1 MNHLISVLVE
11 NKPGVLARVATMF
24 ARRGFN
30 IHSLTVG
37 PTAEEGMSRMT
48 VVANTPEVE
57 QITKQLYKLVHT
69 VKVTEF
75 EPGQAVVRELMLVKV
90 NADPKRRSE
99 VLNAASVFDATAVD
113 IGSSSLTFQVAG
125 TPESLAD
132 FLEMMRPY
140 GVSALVKSGRIALAK
155 NSKTKAGAGA

>member
-48 VVANTPEVE
+48 VVADTPEVE

-75 EPGQAVVRELMLVKV
+75 EPGQAVVRELMLVKI
-90 NADPKRRSE
+90 NAEPKRRSE
-99 VLNAASVFDATAVD
+99 VINAASVFDAIAVD
-113 IGSSSLTFQVAG
+113 IGSSSLTFQVTG
-125 TPESLAD
+125 TPETLAD

-155 NSKTKAGAGA
+155 NSKTKAAAGT